1 MEPIEEQ
8 NNECNNWIDKV
19 ELSLEKASSNEFIK
33 DAFNNGVYRFIQ
45 LSSTRVEIKK
55 SSSNI
60 SLKFNFTQDLR
71 SEDIDNILRIILD
84 YKVRKLVVK

>member
-8 NNECNNWIDKV
+8 NNVCNNWIDKV
-19 ELSLEKASSNEFIK
+19 EESLSKASSYEFMK

-60 SLKFNFTQDLR
+60 SLKFNFTQDIR
-71 SEDIDNILRIILD
+71 SEDIENILRVILD
-84 YKVRKLVVK
+84 YKL